1 VETTTANLHD
11 LTPAADLLHGEE
23 TVVYADAGYQGIEI
37 RSEMQGRMIGFRIS
51 MRPGMRRVLP
61 DAPEGRLDDLVEA
74 AKALIRAKVEHPFRV
89 I

>member
-37 RSEMQGRMIGFRIS
+37 R
-51 MRPGMRRVLP
+51 
-61 DAPEGRLDDLVEA
+61 
-74 AKALIRAKVEHPFRV
+74 
-89 I
+89 